1 MIEMYLG
8 MFSGGWAIDGR
19 TQAWSAHD
27 DPVAA
32 LESWVTEIERQRSR
46 RWRRASVA
54 LWLSG
59 GLARP
64 FLCGPVA
71 GLANWDEAE
80 AMAIAMAPDATGL
93 ALPCSVRLEAWP
105 GDATALATAV
115 DAQLAQAIA
124 ALAGTRRVKWRSVRP
139 RWAALLDEVLAQH
152 AAASLVACVED
163 DSLTILGGSAR
174 EHDAPGAHFELA
186 ATHSP
191 LPVADRMTA
200 MWLRTMLSRDVKPEH
215 AWLARLQTPH
225 PGIDRPA
232 GDLAATRGWPDAM
245 RQVEDVS
252 P

>member
-1 MIEMYLG
+1 MSWVESDVIEMYLG

-93 ALPCSVRLEAWP
+93 AVPCSVRLEAWP

-115 DAQLAQAIA
+115 DARLAQAIN
-124 ALAGTRRVKWRSVRP
+124 ALAGTRRGSSGAACVRAGPPCSTRRWRSMRRRASWPAWRMIRSRSLMARP
-139 RWAALLDEVLAQH
+139 AARTRWAPTSNWLQPIRRCR
-152 AAASLVACVED
+152 SQ
-163 DSLTILGGSAR
+163 
-174 EHDAPGAHFELA
+174 
-186 ATHSP
+186 
-191 LPVADRMTA
+191 TA
-200 MWLRTMLSRDVKPEH
+200 
-215 AWLARLQTPH
+215 
-225 PGIDRPA
+225 
-232 GDLAATRGWPDAM
+232 
-245 RQVEDVS
+245 
-252 P
+252 